1 MYKVVEDLV
10 ADDLDHLERRVRRD
24 RVDEHVPVDAD
35 EVLGVED
42 RVLVLFSE
50 RVSLP
55 PEIPGTMLTRK
66 RKETYLTSRIDNLR
80 REVLSLIPDLL
91 AERVLDGRVITFY
104 EMPVHVAHGQRR
116 FSCWEGLLVTCRTL
130 RCLDAF
136 AGTGRARLLEL
147 AASARGR
154 LAALRQPERGQLQRK
169 PGQERKKKRINLPT
183 ERDPTIAILRCLV
196 PGGIGAACDDAKSR
210 RTRRRGEGV
219 LREGNCDRAD
229 NGDAGKWLSVK
240 GFALLRPG
248 KVGGE
253 EGDGEWT
260 RSVEN

>member
-55 PEIPGTMLTRK
+55 PEIPGTMTTRK

-91 AERVLDGRVITFY
+91 AERVLNGRVITFY
-104 EMPVHVAHGQRR
+104 EMPVHVAHGQRG
-116 FSCWEGLLVTCRTL
+116 FSCWEDLLVTL
-130 RCLDAF
+130 SYL
-136 AGTGRARLLEL
+136 GMSGRARPGE
-147 AASARGR
+147 
-154 LAALRQPERGQLQRK
+154 LAALRLPVRSQLRRASAASSKEK
-169 PGQERKKKRINLPT
+169 PDKKGKKKEQTYQRS
-183 ERDPTIAILRCLV
+183 A
-196 PGGIGAACDDAKSR
+196 
-210 RTRRRGEGV
+210 TRQ
-219 LREGNCDRAD
+219 
-229 NGDAGKWLSVK
+229 
-240 GFALLRPG
+240 
-248 KVGGE
+248 
-253 EGDGEWT
+253 
-260 RSVEN
+260 

>member
-55 PEIPGTMLTRK
+55 PEIPGTMTTRK

-91 AERVLDGRVITFY
+91 AERVLNGRVITFY
-104 EMPVHVAHGQRR
+104 EMPVHVAHGQRG
-116 FSCWEGLLVTCRTL
+116 FSCWEDLLVTL
-130 RCLDAF
+130 SYL
-136 AGTGRARLLEL
+136 GMSGRARGRRPRSPRGAGRTP
-147 AASARGR
+147 AAGA
-154 LAALRQPERGQLQRK
+154 QPASTSERGQLQRK
-169 PGQERKKKRINLPT
+169 TGQEREKKRTNLPT

-210 RTRRRGEGV
+210 RTRRRGGGV

-229 NGDAGKWLSVK
+229 NGDARKWLSVK

-248 KVGGE
+248 NAGGE
-253 EGDGEWT
+253 EGDGEWK

>member
-55 PEIPGTMLTRK
+55 PEIPGTMSTRK

-80 REVLSLIPDLL
+80 REVLSFIPDLL

-104 EMPVHVAHGQRR
+104 EMPVHVAHGQRG
-116 FSCWEGLLVTCRTL
+116 FSCWEDLLVTCRTL
-130 RCLDAF
+130 GCLDAL

-154 LAALRQPERGQLQRK
+154 LAALARRSWPRTGSRSAASFHWRARPAPKKNRTRK
-169 PGQERKKKRINLPT
+169 EKKKNKLT
-183 ERDPTIAILRCLV
+183 N
-196 PGGIGAACDDAKSR
+196 GARPDNSDLALLG
-210 RTRRRGEGV
+210 TRRHWRG
-219 LREGNCDRAD
+219 L
-229 NGDAGKWLSVK
+229 
-240 GFALLRPG
+240 
-248 KVGGE
+248 
-253 EGDGEWT
+253 
-260 RSVEN
+260 